1 MRAIVLMLFVASLL
15 GIREAAATGL
25 SPKEEATAKKLYSL
39 KCAKCHDFYNPANYN
54 DADWHSWM
62 AKMKKKSR
70 LNSTDYDLVLRYTD
84 LLREGN
90 KSN

>member
-1 MRAIVLMLFVASLL
+1 MRALVLTLFAAGLL
-15 GIREAAATGL
+15 GILETAATDL
-25 SPKEEATAKKLYSL
+25 TPKDEATAKKLYSL
-39 KCAKCHDFYNPANYN
+39 KCAKCHDSYNPANYN

-84 LLREGN
+84 LLRAEKKCN
-90 KSN
+90 